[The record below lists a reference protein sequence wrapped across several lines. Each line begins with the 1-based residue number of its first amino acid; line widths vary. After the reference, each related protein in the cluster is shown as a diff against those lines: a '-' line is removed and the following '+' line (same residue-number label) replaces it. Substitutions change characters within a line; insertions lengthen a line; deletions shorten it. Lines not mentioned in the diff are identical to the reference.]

1 MFTPSVIWVI
11 MFLKRRILQNIFKE
25 LKIEAMLSR
34 KYLKNYSNVMLKSLD
49 MYSEDTILK
58 LEDSITS
65 EERLLKIEQFM
76 TTNPTEKELL
86 EMLEQEFPTTT

>member
-1 MFTPSVIWVI
+1 